1 MQYHACRVVIYMENI
16 NKTLILEHS
25 PLRQSLKDGLPKVTS
40 YSSIIHRWIA
50 LLWVNR
56 LIL

>member
-1 MQYHACRVVIYMENI
+1 MENI

-25 PLRQSLKDGLPKVTS
+25 PLRQSLKDGLLKVTS
-40 YSSIIHRWIA
+40 YSSIIHRGIA

-56 LIL
+56 RIL